1 MKNLAQKVFTNKR
14 KYMNLCD
21 EMREMFDPYQDDYEQ
36 KKEEKWDK
44 ESVVLLYK
52 FHDNLPSH

>member
-1 MKNLAQKVFTNKR
+1 MFTNKK

-21 EMREMFDPYQDDYEQ
+21 EIREMFDPYQDDYEQ